1 MFIVTNEGLKYI
13 DDETQQHYGVK
24 GMKWGVHRARR
35 KMEKNEKLRK
45 KALEADG
52 AAAALSKKSEKIHAT
67 RDLGR
72 SNKYAATAASRLKKA
87 AKLEKKALKTDD
99 DFKRAKL
106 ESKAAKAKYRAAAD
120 QVHANRISKTT
131 GYGVRAM
138 KYSVKS
144 DKAARKAAKI
154 RMKVANNERYIAA
167 MKRKA
172 SSIPDEELRTT
183 YAFVNELFKD

>member
-1 MFIVTNEGLKYI
+1 MFIVTNEGLQYV
-13 DDETQQHYGVK
+13 DDETLQHYGVK

-52 AAAALSKKSEKIHAT
+52 AAAALSKKSEQIHAT

-120 QVHANRISKTT
+120 QVHANRIAKTK
-131 GYGVRAM
+131 GYGVKAM

-172 SSIPDEELRTT
+172 SSISDEELRTT
-183 YAFVNELFKD
+183 YAFVNDLFKD

>member
-1 MFIVTNEGLKYI
+1 MFIVTNEGLQYI
-13 DDETQQHYGVK
+13 DDETLQHYGVK

-45 KALEADG
+45 KALDYDSKS
-52 AAAALSKKSEKIHAT
+52 AALAKTSEKIHAS

-72 SNKYAATAASRLKKA
+72 ANKYAANAALSLKKA
-87 AKLEKKALKTDD
+87 AKAEKKALKTDD
-99 DFKRAKL
+99 EFKRAKL
-106 ESKAAKAKYRAAAD
+106 EARAARSKYRAAD
-120 QVHANRISKTT
+120 YQVHANRIAKTT

-154 RMKVANNERYIAA
+154 RMKIANNERYVAA

-172 SSIPDEELRTT
+172 SSISDEELRTT
-183 YAFVNELFKD
+183 YAFVNDLFKD